1 MIADR
6 EARLGYQPSLDG
18 LRGIA
23 VSLVVLDHASIPPF
37 LGWGQL
43 GVILFFVL
51 SGFLITTLLIQER
64 EATGHIDVKA
74 FYLRRALRLLPALA
88 VLLIGVTVLMLVSGR
103 GEEIAVDVLS
113 TLFYVRNWFT
123 AFGENPG
130 VLSHAWSL
138 SIEEQFYIF
147 WPATFLLLILYW
159 RERWRGLIAT
169 LLCLALI
176 STMLRAAIWIGGDYN
191 RALWGTDTRLDAIL
205 IGCALAFIRWRW
217 HASLPWYVGIIG
229 LAVVVL
235 TGFMDESSR
244 VLVGM
249 AIVSIAGAAVVLACL
264 NSRLLAWRPLVA
276 IGTVSYGVYLYHR
289 PIARIFVDNGLGGQL
304 AAAAAI
310 ATISLILAWL
320 SYRYVERPA
329 LRLKSRW
336 QRQPVSGLA
345 GSAAVAIPSGE
356 SESRPGLTG

>member
-1 MIADR
+1 VNRYR

-18 LRGIA
+18 LRAVA
-23 VSLVVLDHASIPPF
+23 VSLVVLDHAAIAPF
-37 LGWGQL
+37 VGWGQI
-43 GVILFFVL
+43 GVNLFFVL
-51 SGFLITTLLIQER
+51 SGFLITTLLIEER
-64 EATGHIDVKA
+64 EATGRIDVRA

-88 VLLIGVTVLMLVSGR
+88 VLLIGVTLLMLVSGR
-103 GEEIAVDVLS
+103 AAEIPVDLLS

-138 SIEEQFYIF
+138 SIEEQFYIV
-147 WPATFLLLILYW
+147 WPGTFLLLIVFW
-159 RERWRGLIAT
+159 KGRWRGLVAT
-169 LLCLALI
+169 LVLLALI

-205 IGCALAFIRWRW
+205 IGCTLAFLRWRW
-217 HASLPWYVGIIG
+217 GLALPWYVGIIG
-229 LAVVVL
+229 LTIVGL
-235 TGFMDESSR
+235 TGFMDSFSS
-244 VLVGM
+244 VVIGM
-249 AIVSIAGAAVVLACL
+249 TIVSLAGAAVVLACL
-264 NSRLLAWRPLVA
+264 DTRLLAWRPIVA
-276 IGTVSYGVYLYHR
+276 IGVVSYGLYLYHR
-289 PIARIFVDNGLGGQL
+289 PIARIFVDNGLVGQL
-304 AAAAAI
+304 TAAAAI

-356 SESRPGLTG
+356 SESRRG